1 MIHSAFSYGSAMF
14 VYIQYAEQKQK
25 ITLTFWVKEHYSKD
39 CLFLFWLSC
48 NKFLKLEQNFVDI
61 LWINATI
68 QVTSEMSLQ
77 FSMILELCDESD
89 EAWLA
94 EQNVNKYILCVF
106 QTMSTFEGLLQRSEG
121 KLRPFILTRSH
132 YAGSQRYAAVW
143 TGDNAA
149 EWGHLQFTIPM
160 CLSLSVAGIS
170 FCGADVGG
178 FFKNPDAELFTR
190 WYQVTTQ
197 RLIIVWTLDLLY
209 NKVLFSSL
217 LHALCSCASKLYFL
231 FQNVCA
237 RVRACVHFHTIVRPF
252 QFVGLH
258 K

>member
-1 MIHSAFSYGSAMF
+1 MSTS
-14 VYIQYAEQKQK
+14 
-25 ITLTFWVKEHYSKD
+25 TFYD
-39 CLFLFWLSC
+39 
-48 NKFLKLEQNFVDI
+48 
-61 LWINATI
+61 
-68 QVTSEMSLQ
+68 
-77 FSMILELCDESD
+77 
-89 EAWLA
+89 
-94 EQNVNKYILCVF
+94 F

-178 FFKNPDAELFTR
+178 FFKNPDTELFTR

-197 RLIIVWTLDLLY
+197 GLY
-209 NKVLFSSL
+209 YSIN
-217 LHALCSCASKLYFL
+217 
-231 FQNVCA
+231 
-237 RVRACVHFHTIVRPF
+237 P
-252 QFVGLH
+252 
-258 K
+258 

>member
-1 MIHSAFSYGSAMF
+1 M
-14 VYIQYAEQKQK
+14 
-25 ITLTFWVKEHYSKD
+25 
-39 CLFLFWLSC
+39 
-48 NKFLKLEQNFVDI
+48 DI
-61 LWINATI
+61 PCIDATV
-68 QVTSEMSLQ
+68 QVTSEIFLLALQ

-94 EQNVNKYILCVF
+94 GQNVNKYILYVF

-143 TGDNAA
+143 TGDNSA

-190 WYQVTTQ
+190 WCQVTT
-197 RLIIVWTLDLLY
+197 WGLY
-209 NKVLFSSL
+209 YSINPW
-217 LHALCSCASKLYFL
+217 AA
-231 FQNVCA
+231 
-237 RVRACVHFHTIVRPF
+237 I
-252 QFVGLH
+252 
-258 K
+258 